1 MAPEASTNQD
11 SEKLNLAKVSKTQ
24 KLLNDIKTFLANE
37 YKMDDKKITKEEA
50 KILRDDLDIL
60 EKVPTAL
67 RDLSDD
73 CAQQLIDD
81 LGIPG
86 LTKEDIKDMASP
98 DRQKLVKEAMK
109 RREKGKPTIAEE
121 RTKNEENEQKKMN
134 EKLSGEKA
142 KKMEKVIKEYLNKQT
157 FGSED
162 VFGEKEFKNL
172 SPAQKYWMK
181 EMKGNSI
188 VRLNELSVT
197 PEGDK
202 FVFNFAFNQFGSNS
216 EYNRHQKIE
225 FSSNNFDEKVFK
237 DGLKVAAKNAV
248 DAMMKSEKER
258 DPKSKLVMEEE
269 RFQKDAE
276 KTKAE
281 AEAKVV
287 ADKAKAE
294 AEKLAADKAVA
305 EKAKATADGKIKTE
319 KTANEKGD
327 DSEEKDEDD
336 KNDAPTNEYTI
347 IKGDTLWA
355 IAKNSE

>member
-1 MAPEASTNQD
+1 MAPEASNQTP
-11 SEKLNLAKVSKTQ
+11 EKLSSAQISQ
-24 KLLNDIKTFLANE
+24 KQALLNDIKTFLTNE
-37 YKMDDKKITKEEA
+37 DKMADGKKITKEEA
-50 KILRDDLDIL
+50 KVLRDDLDIL

-67 RDLSDD
+67 KDLSDD

-134 EKLSGEKA
+134 EKFSGEKA

-202 FVFNFAFNQFGSNS
+202 FVLHFAFNQFGSNS

-225 FSSNNFDEKVFK
+225 FSSNSFDEKTFK
-237 DGLKVAAKNAV
+237 DGLRVAAKNSV
-248 DAMMKSEKER
+248 DAMVQTEKER
-258 DPKSKLVMEEE
+258 DPKSKLVVEEE
-269 RFQKDAE
+269 KFKKDAE
-276 KTKAE
+276 KAKAE
-281 AEAKVV
+281 AEAKIATEKAKAEAEKIA

-294 AEKLAADKAVA
+294 AE
-305 EKAKATADGKIKTE
+305 AKATADGKIKTE
-319 KTANEKGD
+319 TGKPANEKGN
-327 DSEEKDEDD
+327 DEDGEKETSD
-336 KNDAPTNEYTI
+336 NEYTI
-347 IKGDTLWA
+347 KKGDTLWA